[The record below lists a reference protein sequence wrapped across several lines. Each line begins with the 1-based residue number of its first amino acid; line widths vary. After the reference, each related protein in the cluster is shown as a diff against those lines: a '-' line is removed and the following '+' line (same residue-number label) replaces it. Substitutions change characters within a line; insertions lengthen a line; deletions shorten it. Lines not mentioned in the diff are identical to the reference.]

1 MPKVLERDDT
11 VRVGDIIEVQNFAF
25 ILAQVERGEAK
36 LINLFS
42 GNRYTDRNC
51 ETTTSGE
58 DIYNLLGDYL
68 RGYIVYIYKKEQ
80 TIVEIN

>member
-11 VRVGDIIEVQNFAF
+11 VRVGDIIEVQSSIF
-25 ILAQVERGEAK
+25 ILAQVACSEAK

-51 ETTTSGE
+51 ETINSGE
-58 DIYNLLGDYL
+58 DIYNLLGDLCKGHTVYL
-68 RGYIVYIYKKEQ
+68 YKKEQ
-80 TIVEIN
+80 ITVEIK